1 MAETGSYSYATSS
14 ATSSAM
20 SAMSVEKP
28 DGLVLDRDNLSPE
41 LLKILDE
48 VDRDGDGDVD
58 INELLMAFQEMHH
71 ARKSNK
77 RLVRILIVGAVLFAL
92 TLGAIFALSV
102 AAAELAKDTNIES
115 SSSAPA
121 VMRTKSGGS
130 EYTSTVRTA
139 SVTPGISVGT
149 VDDPPEDDDASRALR
164 ARARE
169 VEGRTS
175 EVDTADLSVL
185 CESAE
190 TEVTDDFTF
199 DTALVFPRPDSVE
212 NIRTNPTAPFSLSLP
227 GQAST
232 QIMRFR
238 ITGISSFDNN
248 TFDSIPEETELD
260 VTDLVVDGDAEAA
273 ARLCCDHA
281 NCAYAVGE
289 SIIEMEDD
297 STYVNGTAVDPPS
310 AGELDEAAS
319 RWVMNRYGE
328 MVEPGREHEAATER
342 AIGARVTISTG
353 LQRYLTGRCTRR
365 VCYVRG
371 LMQGSGVLQPRGV
384 TVYSPNAAKTT
395 YASVKP
401 MRVRPRT
408 LVVCPV
414 NDGDLD
420 LASASVSDNKIAW
433 YENIDGVGSFGP
445 QQVVSTAAHGVQS
458 VIATDVDGDGDL
470 DLASASAS
478 DNKIAWYE
486 NIDGAGS
493 FGPQQVVSTT
503 ASYARCVV
511 AADVDGDGD
520 LDLASAS
527 SSDNKIA
534 WYENID
540 GAGSFGPQQVVSTT
554 ASYARSVLAADVDGD
569 GDLDLVSASASDNK
583 IAWYENINGAG
594 SFGPQ
599 QVVSTAAQGAVS
611 VIAADM
617 DGDGDLDLGSASER
631 DDKIAWYENM
641 DGAGSFGPQQVV
653 SIAAGK
659 SQSVI
664 AADVDGDG
672 DLDLASASASDNKIA
687 WYENTDGAGSF
698 GPQQW

>member
-1 MAETGSYSYATSS
+1 MQIMAETGSYSYATSS

-130 EYTSTVRTA
+130 EYASTVRTA

-371 LMQGSGVLQPRGV
+371 LMQGSGVLRPRGV

-414 NDGDLD
+414 NGAVDQNNRPQNDLNNN
-420 LASASVSDNKIAW
+420 LHLLIKSSVARYATI
-433 YENIDGVGSFGP
+433 YERRGYS
-445 QQVVSTAAHGVQS
+445 QR
-458 VIATDVDGDGDL
+458 
-470 DLASASAS
+470 
-478 DNKIAWYE
+478 
-486 NIDGAGS
+486 
-493 FGPQQVVSTT
+493 
-503 ASYARCVV
+503 ASYAR
-511 AADVDGDGD
+511 AIANR
-520 LDLASAS
+520 ASAALAQALS
-527 SSDNKIA
+527 SSTAECPSGHRMTVWRTFTGYRMAIRDNKGQFLYNPLH
-534 WYENID
+534 WGD
-540 GAGSFGPQQVVSTT
+540 TT
-554 ASYARSVLAADVDGD
+554 PVTYCYCAVTKADSAARKSALLKKIEANKKLTDARRRRQIERANKLRANRNRLRAQSAAKRRAAQRKALAARRR
-569 GDLDLVSASASDNK
+569 AR
-583 IAWYENINGAG
+583 
-594 SFGPQ
+594 Q
-599 QVVSTAAQGAVS
+599 QDQC
-611 VIAADM
+611 
-617 DGDGDLDLGSASER
+617 R
-631 DDKIAWYENM
+631 K
-641 DGAGSFGPQQVV
+641 
-653 SIAAGK
+653 
-659 SQSVI
+659 
-664 AADVDGDG
+664 
-672 DLDLASASASDNKIA
+672 
-687 WYENTDGAGSF
+687 
-698 GPQQW
+698 